1 MEALCECAKSMCSW
15 SFQMF
20 SRKGTYYTEPEK
32 NKVPLESIPKVPKL
46 GTKNVLTEEE
56 NAKARD
62 CCVEYKALPQ
72 ASTRSFT
79 SKFKAGTLPLQAY
92 RKEKNVDAEAED
104 APDLE
109 ESVFVDDL
117 PLQAYRKEKNVQAE
131 AEDAP
136 NLEESVFVDEDP
148 EYDSS
153 SDSDV
158 RDEVNEDD
166 DIEEPVFGG
175 VHLVNENFVTRS
187 GRRVGAPRKYATN
200 E

>member
-1 MEALCECAKSMCSW
+1 
-15 SFQMF
+15 MF

-32 NKVPLESIPKVPKL
+32 NKVPLESFPKVPKL

-62 CCVEYKALPQ
+62 CCVEYKALLQ
-72 ASTRSFT
+72 ASTWSFT

-109 ESVFVDDL
+109 ESVFVD
-117 PLQAYRKEKNVQAE
+117 
-131 AEDAP
+131 
-136 NLEESVFVDEDP
+136 EDP

-158 RDEVNEDD
+158 RDEINEDN

-187 GRRVGAPRKYATN
+187 GRRVGAPRKYVN
-200 E
+200 